1 MSLGYLVLEI
11 KRAVRAG
18 RFLIFTVALPIL
30 MFIFLAGVYGNNNTD
45 QRTALMINMTTW
57 GAFAAA
63 LFAGARVAI
72 ERDAGWQRQ
81 LRLTPLTG
89 GGYLGGK
96 GVVGMIVAVPAVVL
110 VPLIGAIGEGVHLN
124 AGQWAQVTVGVW
136 LAVIPM
142 VLLGLLLGQYG
153 TADSMQAI
161 TGVLM
166 LVLAMFGG
174 LWVPLDALPSVFG
187 TIARILPTYWMN
199 QIGSTA
205 IGSSREHLSTA
216 VLVLLGWT
224 VVFGVL
230 VVRRYRQDS
239 ARR

>member
-1 MSLGYLVLEI
+1 MSAGYLLLEI

-18 RFLIFTVALPIL
+18 RFLIFTVAFPIL
-30 MFIFLAGVYGNNNTD
+30 MFIFLSGVYGNAGPDSQTV
-45 QRTALMINMTTW
+45 LMINMTTW

-89 GGYLGGK
+89 RGYLSGK
-96 GVVGMIVAVPAVVL
+96 GVVGMCVALPAVVL
-110 VPLIGAIGEGVHLN
+110 LPLIGAFGEGVRLD
-124 AGQWAQVTVGVW
+124 AGQWVQVTLGVW
-136 LAVIPM
+136 LSVIPL

-174 LWVPLDALPSVFG
+174 LWVPLDVLPSFFG
-187 TIARILPTYWMN
+187 TIAKILPTYWMN
-199 QIGSTA
+199 QVGNSA
-205 IGSSREHLSTA
+205 IGSHEHLLTA
-216 VLVLLGWT
+216 VLVLAGWT
-224 VVFGVL
+224 VVLAAL
-230 VVRRYRQDS
+230 VVRRYRRDS
-239 ARR
+239 ART

>member
-1 MSLGYLVLEI
+1 MNTGYLLLEI

-18 RFLIFTVALPIL
+18 RFLIFTVAFPIL
-30 MFIFLAGVYGNNNTD
+30 MFVFLSGVYGNPDAKTG
-45 QRTALMINMTTW
+45 LMVNMITW

-89 GGYLGGK
+89 RGYLTGK
-96 GVVGMIVAVPAVVL
+96 GIVGMVVALPAVIL
-110 VPLIGAIGEGVHLN
+110 VPLVGAFGEGVHLEPS
-124 AGQWAQVTVGVW
+124 QWLQVTVGAW

-142 VLLGLLLGQYG
+142 CLLGLLLGQYG

-166 LVLAMFGG
+166 MVMAMFGG
-174 LWVPLDALPSVFG
+174 LWVPLTALPSIFG
-187 TIARILPTYWMN
+187 TIAKILPTYWMN

-205 IGSSREHLSTA
+205 IGSSENLTTA
-216 VLVLLGWT
+216 VLVLAGWT
-224 VVFGVL
+224 VVFGAL
-230 VVRRYRQDS
+230 VVRRYQRDS
-239 ARR
+239 ARV

>member
-1 MSLGYLVLEI
+1 MSVGYLVLEI

-18 RFLIFTVALPIL
+18 RFLIFTVAFPVL
-30 MFIFLAGVYGNNNTD
+30 MFIFLSGVYGNGSAD
-45 QRTALMINMTTW
+45 QRTVLMVNMTTW

-96 GVVGMIVAVPAVVL
+96 GVVGMVVALPAIIL
-110 VPLIGAIGEGVHLN
+110 VPLIGAFGEGVHLN
-124 AGQWAQVTVGVW
+124 AGQWVQVTVGVW
-136 LAVIPM
+136 VSVIPM

-166 LVLAMFGG
+166 LILAMFGG
-174 LWVPLDALPSVFG
+174 LWVPLDVLPGFFSSV
-187 TIARILPTYWMN
+187 AHILPTYWMN
-199 QIGSTA
+199 QIGANA
-205 IGSSREHLSTA
+205 IGSGREHLSTA
-216 VLVLLGWT
+216 VLVLVGWT
-224 VVFGVL
+224 VVFGL
-230 VVRRYRQDS
+230 GVVRRYRRDS
-239 ARR
+239 ARV

>member
-1 MSLGYLVLEI
+1 MSAGYLLLEI

-18 RFLIFTVALPIL
+18 RFLIFTVAFPIL
-30 MFIFLAGVYGNNNTD
+30 MFIFLSGVYGNAGPNSQTV
-45 QRTALMINMTTW
+45 LMINMTTW

-81 LRLTPLTG
+81 LRLTPLSG
-89 GGYLGGK
+89 RGYLSGK
-96 GVVGMIVAVPAVVL
+96 GVVGMCVALPAVVL
-110 VPLIGAIGEGVHLN
+110 LPLIGAFGEGVRLD
-124 AGQWAQVTVGVW
+124 AGQWVQVTLGVW
-136 LAVIPM
+136 LSVIPL

-174 LWVPLDALPSVFG
+174 LWVPLDVLPSFFG
-187 TIARILPTYWMN
+187 TIAKILPTYWMN
-199 QIGSTA
+199 QVGSSA
-205 IGSSREHLSTA
+205 IGSQEHLLTA
-216 VLVLLGWT
+216 VLVLAGWT
-224 VVFGVL
+224 VVLAAL
-230 VVRRYRQDS
+230 VVRRYRRDS
-239 ARR
+239 ART

>member
-1 MSLGYLVLEI
+1 MSAGYLLLEI

-18 RFLIFTVALPIL
+18 RFLIFTVAFPIL
-30 MFIFLAGVYGNNNTD
+30 MFVFLSGVYGNAGPDSQTV
-45 QRTALMINMTTW
+45 LMINMTTW

-81 LRLTPLTG
+81 LRLTPLSG
-89 GGYLGGK
+89 RGYLSGK
-96 GVVGMIVAVPAVVL
+96 GVVGMCVALPAIVL
-110 VPLIGAIGEGVHLN
+110 LPLIGAFGEGVRLD
-124 AGQWAQVTVGVW
+124 AGQWVQVTLGVW
-136 LAVIPM
+136 LSVIPL

-174 LWVPLDALPSVFG
+174 LWVPLDVLPSFFG
-187 TIARILPTYWMN
+187 TIAKILPTYWMN
-199 QIGSTA
+199 QVGSSA
-205 IGSSREHLSTA
+205 IGSQEHLLTA
-216 VLVLLGWT
+216 VLVLAGWT
-224 VVFGVL
+224 VVLAAL
-230 VVRRYRQDS
+230 VVRRYRRDS
-239 ARR
+239 ART